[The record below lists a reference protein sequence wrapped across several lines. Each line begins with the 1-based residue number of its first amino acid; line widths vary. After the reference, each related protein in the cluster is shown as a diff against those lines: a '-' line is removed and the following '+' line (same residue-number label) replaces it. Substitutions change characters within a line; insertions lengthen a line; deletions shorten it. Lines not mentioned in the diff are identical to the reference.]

1 MTASTTALAREIAE
15 SRADLAAANR
25 MPRNPTTER
34 WRRELLTNLIRLA
47 RAQRHR
53 TGRAS

>member
-1 MTASTTALAREIAE
+1 MTASTALAREIAE

-34 WRRELLTNLIRLA
+34 WRRELLTDLIRLA